1 MTRPEFVVAVADL
14 ENGPKVVDFCI
25 SEAWLRAALEGTQA
39 ETRGA
44 GRLHAELSKNG
55 REVLVRG
62 RAEVS
67 VTLPCVVTMDPL
79 PFELRPDI
87 LLLLS
92 PAAGAPAAAR
102 AKVGQSARRGAAANT
117 TVGQS
122 ARRGAAGSETAAQSS
137 PGAKRKKKK
146 KAWNDEP
153 ELTQGEAGRD
163 TFSGDQVVLDD
174 FVREFILLELPMYP
188 RRSDLPSPGDAA
200 SPPAAEP
207 ASSAAVGQ
215 SAHAAAAADKIDP
228 RLRPLAEIAQ
238 RLASKKAKE

>member
-1 MTRPEFVVAVADL
+1 VTRPEFVVAVADL
-14 ENGPKVVDFCI
+14 ESGPKVVDFTI
-25 SEAWLRAALEGTQA
+25 PESWLRAVLQGTQA
-39 ETRGA
+39 ETRGQ
-44 GRLHAELSKNG
+44 GRLRAELSKNG

-62 RAEVS
+62 SAEVS

-79 PFELRPDI
+79 PFDLRPEI

-92 PAAGAPAAAR
+92 PGPPAATTAP
-102 AKVGQSARRGAAANT
+102 RGKGAN
-117 TVGQS
+117 
-122 ARRGAAGSETAAQSS
+122 
-137 PGAKRKKKK
+137 KKKSK
-146 KAWNDEP
+146 KAWSDEP
-153 ELTQGEAGRD
+153 ELSRGEAGRD

-200 SPPAAEP
+200 SHPAPEP
-207 ASSAAVGQ
+207 AGSKVGQ
-215 SAHAAAAADKIDP
+215 SALGAAAADKVGQSALGAAAADRIDP

>member
-1 MTRPEFVVAVADL
+1 VTRPEFVVAVADL
-14 ENGPKVVDFCI
+14 ENGPKVVDFSI
-25 SEAWLRAALEGTQA
+25 PEAWLRVALEGTQA

-62 RAEVS
+62 RVEVS

-79 PFELRPDI
+79 PFELRPEI

-92 PAAGAPAAAR
+92 PGPQTPAAGRSSKSPAR
-102 AKVGQSARRGAAANT
+102 P
-117 TVGQS
+117 
-122 ARRGAAGSETAAQSS
+122 S
-137 PGAKRKKKK
+137 PGAKRKKAKK
-146 KAWNDEP
+146 TWSDEP
-153 ELTQGEAGRD
+153 ELSHGEAGRD

-200 SPPAAEP
+200 SAPAPEP
-207 ASSAAVGQ
+207 AGSAAVGQ
-215 SAHAAAAADKIDP
+215 SAHAGQPAAAADKIDP